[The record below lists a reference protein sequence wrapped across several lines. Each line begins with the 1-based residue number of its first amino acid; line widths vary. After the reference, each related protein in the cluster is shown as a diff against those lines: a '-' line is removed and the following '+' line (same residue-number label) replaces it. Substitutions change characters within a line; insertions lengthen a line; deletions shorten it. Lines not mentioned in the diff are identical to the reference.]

1 VTSHRFSILRNE
13 YIVAVVAFLATTFVF
28 FRPHIMGKAFFW
40 DDFIE
45 QVYPNRV
52 YAGRMIESGTLPEW
66 NPYSFCG
73 MPFQADVQTALYYP
87 PHMLFD
93 RLIGAHQPRGEYW
106 LQMLIIAHFFVAQLT
121 MYLLGR
127 RLGYSP
133 GASGIAAIGYAFAA
147 PLALHTH
154 HPMFI
159 EHLAWLP
166 LFVLMIHRVI
176 TTRSIAAIGWGGLIG
191 GMMLLSGAPQMS
203 LYVLTLCVV
212 FVLWWAFELQ
222 NRWWA
227 RIIALSKGVAIIVL
241 AVGLYGIQYFPSREL
256 AAESERA
263 TLSYQQA
270 TEGSLSLEHLLTAIT
285 PKAFGVVQPPGMPN
299 PIPYYASQTI
309 HLYWD
314 TAFYF
319 GIGIVVLALYAA
331 YESWR
336 QSRFVKLLVLIAI
349 GAILFALGSNGFLYP
364 LIYKLPLFGQVRIPA
379 RMMFAVAFV
388 AALLAARG
396 WDLLADAVP
405 RRSFVVFTAILC
417 VCLVIIIGI
426 GSGVLINPPE
436 QITHAIASSAWG
448 QMAFLALVALA
459 ALLRVRRVRSGWLS
473 IAVGAV
479 VFFDLHAAHASFSQ
493 GRINPVD
500 EYRRAFPDE
509 LRRVLLPNP
518 PQEVFRVSMRRP
530 GIIALKRNQGLVD
543 GVMLFEGYNQ
553 LLLKRRH
560 PAVASPEKVADLL
573 SIRWAIANDSLGH
586 WAFRRRESSFPMAWL
601 VHEARIVDPH
611 EVAQI
616 MQSDTTIDYFQ
627 TAIVE
632 QELPF
637 PLGTER
643 DRDSIS
649 IKYYAPNVVQYSVR
663 CSSPALAVLSEIF
676 YPAWNAYV
684 DGERA
689 PLMRANYCLRAVP
702 LRAGEHILELR
713 YESATFATGAL
724 VTTASLAAAVALML
738 GDFLR
743 RLQRR
748 TNSEQSR

>member
-1 VTSHRFSILRNE
+1 
-13 YIVAVVAFLATTFVF
+13 
-28 FRPHIMGKAFFW
+28 
-40 DDFIE
+40 
-45 QVYPNRV
+45 
-52 YAGRMIESGTLPEW
+52 
-66 NPYSFCG
+66 
-73 MPFQADVQTALYYP
+73 
-87 PHMLFD
+87 
-93 RLIGAHQPRGEYW
+93 
-106 LQMLIIAHFFVAQLT
+106 
-121 MYLLGR
+121 
-127 RLGYSP
+127 
-133 GASGIAAIGYAFAA
+133 
-147 PLALHTH
+147 
-154 HPMFI
+154 
-159 EHLAWLP
+159 
-166 LFVLMIHRVI
+166 
-176 TTRSIAAIGWGGLIG
+176 
-191 GMMLLSGAPQMS
+191 
-203 LYVLTLCVV
+203 
-212 FVLWWAFELQ
+212 
-222 NRWWA
+222 
-227 RIIALSKGVAIIVL
+227 
-241 AVGLYGIQYFPSREL
+241 
-256 AAESERA
+256 
-263 TLSYQQA
+263 
-270 TEGSLSLEHLLTAIT
+270 
-285 PKAFGVVQPPGMPN
+285 MPN
-299 PIPYYASQTI
+299 PIPYYASQTT

-331 YESWR
+331 YVSWR

-349 GAILFALGSNGFLYP
+349 GAILFALGSNSFLYP

-405 RRSFVVFTAILC
+405 RRSFVVFMAFLC

-436 QITHAIASSAWG
+436 QITRAIASSAWG
-448 QMAFLALVALA
+448 QMVFLALVALA

-479 VFFDLHAAHASFSQ
+479 VFFDLHTAHASFSQ

-573 SIRWAIANDSLGH
+573 GIRWAIANDSLGH
-586 WAFRRRESSFPMAWL
+586 WAYRRRESSFPMAWL
-601 VHEARIVDPH
+601 VHEARIVDH
-611 EVAQI
+611 HAVAQI
-616 MQSDTTIDYFQ
+616 MQSDTTINYFQ
-627 TAIVE
+627 TALVE

-724 VTTASLAAAVALML
+724 VTTASLAAAVALVL